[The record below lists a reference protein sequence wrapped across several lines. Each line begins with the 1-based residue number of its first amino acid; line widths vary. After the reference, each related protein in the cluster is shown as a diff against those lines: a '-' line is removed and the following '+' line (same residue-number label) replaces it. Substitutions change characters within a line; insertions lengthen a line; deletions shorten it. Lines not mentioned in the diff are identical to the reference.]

1 MSNNLVLAAAI
12 GYKFEQIE
20 FFVKSLRKFYNDK
33 IVFLISDKD
42 EDLKNKFIE
51 FDCETLITK
60 INKKEIQF
68 KRYSIFFDYLK
79 NKEIENILLCDSRDI
94 YFQSNPFDLKYKGLI
109 NFFLEDKKI
118 KDCPYNS
125 NWILKTYGEDSY
137 KNINENIIL
146 CSGTVL
152 GNKEKIMEY
161 LDLITR
167 YISRYKYKKK
177 LKYLI
182 TFRPDPEGRGC
193 DQAHANYLIHNSK
206 IKNFELYSNSKGPVA
221 TVFYLKKIIFDKN
234 SFLINEDG
242 KPYKIVHQYDKRWN
256 EFKESVEK
264 FKTFL
269 NI

>member
-1 MSNNLVLAAAI
+1 MSKNLVLAAAI
-12 GYKFEQIE
+12 NYKFEQIK

-33 IVFLISDKD
+33 IVFLISKKD
-42 EDLKNKFIE
+42 NELKEKLIE
-51 FDCETLITK
+51 FDCETIITK
-60 INKKEIQF
+60 INKNEIQF
-68 KRYSIFFDYLK
+68 RRYSIFFEYLK
-79 NKEIENILLCDSRDI
+79 NKKFENILLCDSRDI
-94 YFQSNPFDLKYKGLI
+94 YFQSNPFDFSYKGSI

-125 NWILKTYGEDSY
+125 NWMLKTYGGNSY
-137 KNINENIIL
+137 KNISENIIL

-161 LDLITR
+161 LDLITK
-167 YISRYKYKKK
+167 YVLKYKYKKK
-177 LKYLI
+177 FKYLI

-221 TVFYLKKIIFDKN
+221 TAFYLKKIIFDKN

-256 EFKESVEK
+256 EFKKSVEK
-264 FKTFL
+264 FKSYL